1 MLLEVVE
8 GEKLVAG
15 PGGEEGGEVQLQQVQ
30 VHAVH
35 LLLRV
40 GCPVV
45 EVIVE
50 GLEGLKVE
58 EVEVQHQQAEEVHL
72 LLLVGWLMMVVKG

>member
-1 MLLEVVE
+1 M
-8 GEKLVAG
+8 VARL
-15 PGGEEGGEVQLQQVQ
+15 GGEEGGEVQLQQVQ
-30 VHAVH
+30 EHAVH

-40 GCPVV
+40 GRPMV

-58 EVEVQHQQAEEVHL
+58 EVEVQHRQAEAVHL

>member
-1 MLLEVVE
+1 M
-8 GEKLVAG
+8 VARL
-15 PGGEEGGEVQLQQVQ
+15 GGEEGGEVQLQQVQ

-45 EVIVE
+45 EEVVE

-58 EVEVQHQQAEEVHL
+58 EVEVQHRQAEAVHRGIAKL
-72 LLLVGWLMMVVKG
+72 IFNFNFNSNVSLKMS